1 MVTSRLGKETRN
13 WNNTKLMMIFFFFL
27 LQCFLTQTQRL
38 PKTQKCPPD
47 VDMES
52 SELVFSCLQSFPAS
66 GSFSVSQFFTSG
78 GQSIGASAS
87 ATVLPMNIHSW
98 FPLGLTGLISLPSKG
113 LSRVF
118 SSTIWKHQ
126 LFNAQPSLWY
136 TGCLKKKKK
145 DIYYHS
151 SGSYKFK
158 AKVSA
163 VDSF

>member
-1 MVTSRLGKETRN
+1 
-13 WNNTKLMMIFFFFL
+13 MIFFFFL

-38 PKTQKCPPD
+38 PKAQKCPPA
-47 VDMES
+47 VDKES

-87 ATVLPMNIHSW
+87 ATVFPVNIHSW

-118 SSTIWKHQ
+118 SSTTIWKHQ

-136 TGCLKKKKK
+136 TGCLKKKKGYLLSQFWKLEVQSQGVSSWFLLRLCEK
-145 DIYYHS
+145 DL
-151 SGSYKFK
+151 FQ
-158 AKVSA
+158 VSLF
-163 VDSF
+163 SL